1 MFNALQH
8 WTSVIEEDNDY
19 LKIEYE
25 VIKAKI
31 VEHEEGEFTPNFRTS
46 KLN

>member
-1 MFNALQH
+1 MINALQH
-8 WTSVIEEDNDY
+8 WTSVIEEDNY

-25 VIKAKI
+25 EIKAKI
-31 VEHEEGEFTPNFRTS
+31 VEHEECKFTPNFRTL